1 VNQGFGLCKGETMTD
16 TWRQVKST
24 KPDTDPLTDLKK
36 EIEELISTS
45 KAVLEAKEKAAT
57 KTSDTMLWVGTG
69 LVVLGIICKTFEYET
84 NRRRTGADSQFSG
97 D

>member
-1 VNQGFGLCKGETMTD
+1 MTD

-36 EIEELISTS
+36 EIEELIGTS
-45 KAVLEAKEKAAT
+45 KAVLEAKEKADA
-57 KTSDTMLWVGTG
+57 KTSSTTLWVGTG
-69 LVVLGIICKTFEYET
+69 LVVLGIICRIFEYET
-84 NRRRTGADSQFSG
+84 NRRRTGANSQFCG